1 MDILYFVNN
10 RLCSKLILPATMSV
24 KSNPFL
30 TDLRWTWLGR
40 VAKPTYSLS
49 WSWKTDRNMTWWL
62 SCNGPR
68 RRIVDLGSLI
78 KPTENNVKPSHKTK
92 QRAKLRF
99 PQKSWSNFLTL
110 FDFFSYKGEL
120 YPIWS
125 LLLQQNLLILPRYC
139 RTGQIDPTDSWAWR
153 GTVSRT
159 PRSCSEVNWSRSPS
173 PTAPQPSLAA
183 VNGSGGGLPPHRP
196 CLHREPHGRD
206 AGSGGDCVGG
216 DGEGLA

>member
-110 FDFFSYKGEL
+110 FDFFPTKENCIRSDL
-120 YPIWS
+120 FS
-125 LLLQQNLLILPRYC
+125 CN
-139 RTGQIDPTDSWAWR
+139 RTFSFYLVIVVRVKS
-153 GTVSRT
+153 T
-159 PRSCSEVNWSRSPS
+159 PRTLGPD
-173 PTAPQPSLAA
+173 
-183 VNGSGGGLPPHRP
+183 GGR
-196 CLHREPHGRD
+196 
-206 AGSGGDCVGG
+206 
-216 DGEGLA
+216 